1 MPNCCSLDS
10 LILQVETSFQYES
23 SENCGTFPCFSSKEA
38 FSQLFQLLLI
48 PNNTASMLDTVCA
61 LEKILLLHNKRFN
74 HQDQRCGTK
83 GVTFTLLLQFTKE
96 RVSKAS
102 LKHPHIL
109 QRALLFHRHFSEASA
124 TQLPKTVAK
133 VPAKQGSLV
142 CQKVCQPRLLKPR
155 KLSRYV

>member
-1 MPNCCSLDS
+1 MKTVKIVALFLVSLVRRHFLSCSS
-10 LILQVETSFQYES
+10 
-23 SENCGTFPCFSSKEA
+23 CFPYQITLPLCWT
-38 FSQLFQLLLI
+38 L
-48 PNNTASMLDTVCA
+48 CA

-133 VPAKQGSLV
+133 VHAKQGSLV